1 MFQPII
7 KSKPDEDISILIGL
21 DNHSE
26 FYLCDCGEASDLTVK
41 ECQNMGAL
49 FISHTHID
57 HWVNFDFVLRH
68 QIGTQRR
75 IIVVGPPNIAVQL
88 QARIR
93 GYSWNLIEPDAVS
106 YEVREVREDGQL
118 SRSLLRPPLWEME
131 PLDTQPLDT
140 VYSNERMDV
149 YCTLLDHKL
158 PTVAYLF
165 KEKDTTKINIEEA
178 EFRPGKWVGQLK
190 TAYDAQLP
198 DALIEVEGGQIKAS
212 ELFHLLSVKKGQ
224 TLGVI
229 LDHAAHA
236 ANHDKIKAL
245 FGGCD
250 RVFVES
256 FYKEEDVALAE
267 HHYHSYSRQSAQIMK
282 DCGVK
287 EAIPVHFSRKYSKEE
302 IEELKGEFFE
312 VFGEGISL

>member
-1 MFQPII
+1 MFQPSI
-7 KSKPDEDISILIGL
+7 KSKPDEDISILVGL

-41 ECQNMGAL
+41 ECQNIGAL

-75 IIVVGPPNIAVQL
+75 ITVVGPPNITLQV

-106 YEVREVREDGQL
+106 YEIREISVEGQL
-118 SRSLLRPPLWEME
+118 SRSLLCPPLWEIE
-131 PLDTQPLDT
+131 PLDTKPVDT

-165 KEKDTTKINIEEA
+165 KEKDTTKINIQEA
-178 EFRPGKWVGQLK
+178 AFRPGKWVGQLK

-198 DALIEVEGGQIKAS
+198 DTLIDVEDRQLKARD
-212 ELFHLLSVKKGQ
+212 LFHLLSVKKGQ

-229 LDHAAHA
+229 LDHAAHK
-236 ANHDKIKAL
+236 ANHAKIKAL
-245 FGGCD
+245 FRDCD
-250 RVFVES
+250 RVFIES
-256 FYKEEDVALAE
+256 FYKEADAALAV
-267 HHYHSYSRQSAQIMK
+267 HHYHSFTRQSAAIMK
-282 DCGVK
+282 ACGVK
-287 EAIPVHFSRKYSKEE
+287 EAIPVHFSRKYTAAEV
-302 IEELKGEFFE
+302 EELKAEFFE
-312 VFGEGISL
+312 VFGGEG